1 MTTYTVRNY
10 IEDQKEVQYKSVRG
24 LRNNLKAFAERRQQ
38 SGDDLRLTIR
48 YNAEQDNFIIST
60 VGWGNDTR
68 GYQSAKNSIIRNSDE
83 SVEIQVTLTRT
94 LPTGD
99 EETVSI
105 YRAPAVGDRIYTP
118 RFCTVTIAEVFPTMR
133 EATKAGYVHSAHLK
147 GVFGKSL
154 DEYHMRFA
162 FVAEAD

>member
-1 MTTYTVRNY
+1 MTTYTIHNG
-10 IEDQKEVQYKSVRG
+10 IENKDAFYKSVRG
-24 LRNNLKAFAERRQQ
+24 LKTYLKAFAERRQQ

-48 YNAEQDNFIIST
+48 YDAEQDNYDLFA

-68 GYQSAKNSIIRNSDE
+68 GFQSAKQTIYQRCDGTWEVI
-83 SVEIQVTLTRT
+83 VALTRN

-99 EETVSI
+99 QETAEI
-105 YRAPAVGDRIYTP
+105 YREPAVGDRIYTP
-118 RFCTVTIAEVFPTMR
+118 RFCTVTIAKVFRTMR
-133 EATKAGYVHSAHLK
+133 EAEKEGYVHSAHLK
-147 GVFGKSL
+147 GVYGKSL